1 MIKIFKNSDDEIF
14 VIDQTIYE
22 YQQRVESLNFVAM
35 IIKSDIVLITF
46 RLFQFL
52 KNLSKIH
59 ITTINRVI
67 FYFQCIKH
75 LIIEYSKNSIFNIFI
90 YVSDLI
96 FENDEMIR
104 QNFDEFFF
112 SCIKMLSTDEQLN
125 RSRSSRLTFKRSC

>member
-1 MIKIFKNSDDEIF
+1 MKNFKHITVFLTEIFKNSDDEII

-35 IIKSDIVLITF
+35 IIKSDIVLIAF

-52 KNLSKIH
+52 KNFSKIH
-59 ITTINRVI
+59 ITAINRMI

-90 YVSDLI
+90 CVNDSI
-96 FENDEMIR
+96 FKNNEIIR
-104 QNFDEFFF
+104 KNFDEFLF
-112 SCIKMLSTDEQLN
+112 QLYEN
-125 RSRSSRLTFKRSC
+125 VID

>member
-1 MIKIFKNSDDEIF
+1 MTEIFKNSDDEIF
-14 VIDQTIYE
+14 IIDQTIYE
-22 YQQRVESLNFVAM
+22 YQQRVESLNFVAV
-35 IIKSDIVLITF
+35 IIKFDIVLIIF

-52 KNLSKIH
+52 KNFSKIH

-90 YVSDLI
+90 CVSDSI

-104 QNFDEFFF
+104 KNFDEFFF
-112 SCIKMLSTDEQLN
+112 QLYEN
-125 RSRSSRLTFKRSC
+125 VID